1 MSEFYGDERSFCE
14 NICIDVANCRQ
25 VYWVNKIEPSYEMS
39 EIAKGIIEKW
49 DLIGVQTI
57 KIINCLEYTGVI
69 GISLKVVWTAM
80 TEYVEKYNTT
90 PESLI
95 LVNNNNPDSPANT
108 IISNFHEPISK
119 YNVPF
124 KFPINWNLDKT
135 PDSIVIPSIS
145 DDDIYR
151 CYKLEPPVNITEG
164 GALIRTGEEFENDDN
179 TILSS

>member
-14 NICIDVANCRQ
+14 NIYIDEANCRQ
-25 VYWVNKIEPSYEMS
+25 VYWVNKVKPSYEMS
-39 EIAKGIIEKW
+39 EIAKEIIEKFEAI
-49 DLIGVQTI
+49 DVQTI

-151 CYKLEPPVNITEG
+151 CYKLKPPVNITDG